1 MTPNH
6 PIIIQG
12 GMGVGVSNWRL
23 AKAVSRL
30 GQLGVVSGT
39 GINTVLTRRLQDGDV
54 DGDVRRAMKSYP
66 EQDFIQEVLGLYFR
80 RESIPRNTPYKPVP
94 LPSLRPSLF
103 FQKLNTLG
111 AFVEV
116 TLARE
121 DHVGI
126 VGINLLEKLQTSNL
140 SALFGAMLAGVD
152 YVLMGAGVPREI
164 PGILDTFSRFEK
176 ASMKV
181 SLAGAKCEKEFSVS
195 FDPKEIFPNVETH
208 SLKRPR
214 FLAIISSATLGLHLK
229 KKSTGEVDGFIVEG
243 PTAGGHNAPPRGP
256 LRLDDF
262 GEPIYSEKDIADLKA
277 IRDLGLPFWLAGSF
291 CTAAKLREALDL
303 GAAGV
308 QIGTAFAFCE
318 ESGLSEKYKEAIIK
332 KWSGEMHSTNLHVF
346 TDPYASPT
354 NFPFKVVPLEET
366 LSEKEIYLKR
376 PRKCDLGYLRQIVPS
391 EDGKVLYRCPAEP
404 VNDYVKKGGKIEDT
418 TNRKCL
424 CNALM
429 ANVGLGQ
436 VRAGDYQEPA
446 LITAGDDLNVMS
458 QYLQGGKTR
467 YTAKDVVQGLLHL

>member
-1 MTPNH
+1 MKYPK
-6 PIIIQG
+6 IIQG
-12 GMGVGVSNWRL
+12 GMGVAVSNWRL

-39 GINTVLTRRLQDGDV
+39 GINSVITRRLQDGDA
-54 DGDVRRAMKSYP
+54 DGDVRRAMKKFP
-66 EQDFIQEVLGLYFR
+66 DQDFVDEVLGLYFR
-80 RESIPRNTPYKPVP
+80 DGGESEDIPYKPVP

-164 PGILDTFSRFEK
+164 PGVLDRFSGFTK

-181 SLAGAKCEKEFSVS
+181 TLTESKSDQDFSVS
-195 FDPKEIFPNVETH
+195 FDPREVFPKVEIRT
-208 SLKRPR
+208 LKRPK
-214 FLAIISSATLGLHLK
+214 FLAIISSATLGMHLK

-243 PTAGGHNAPPRGP
+243 ATAGGHNAPPRGQ
-256 LRLDDF
+256 LRLDHL
-262 GEPIYSEKDIADLKA
+262 GEPIYSEKDVADVKA
-277 IRDLGLPFWLAGSF
+277 IRELGLPFWLAGSF
-291 CTAAKLREALDL
+291 GSAEKLKEALAL

-318 ESGLSEKYKEAIIK
+318 ESGLDPKYKNAIIE
-332 KWSGEMHSTNLHVF
+332 KWGSATRTSDTHVF

-354 NFPFKVVPLEET
+354 SFPFKVVPLVDT
-366 LSEKEIYLKR
+366 LSEEQVYTNR
-376 PRKCDLGYLRQIVPS
+376 PRKCDLGYLRQIVAS
-391 EDGKVLYRCPAEP
+391 ADGKVVYRCPAEP
-404 VNDYVKKGGKIEDT
+404 VNDYVRKGGRIEDT
-418 TNRKCL
+418 ANRKCL

-436 VRAGDYQEPA
+436 VRLGQYEEPA
-446 LITAGDDLNVMS
+446 LITAGDDLQIVG
-458 QYLQGGKTR
+458 QYLRDGKGH
-467 YTAKDVVQGLLHL
+467 YTAREVVEGLLHL